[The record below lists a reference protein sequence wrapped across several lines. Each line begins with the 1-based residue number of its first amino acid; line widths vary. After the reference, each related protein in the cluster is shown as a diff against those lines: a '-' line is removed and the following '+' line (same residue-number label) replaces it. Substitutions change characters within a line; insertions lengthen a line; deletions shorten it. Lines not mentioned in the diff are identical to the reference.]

1 MSELPYTPP
10 LPRWTKVLILAC
22 CVIEIGLQVATLAG
36 YPLAAKVAFMLGG
49 FWSPIIFQ
57 GHGVYP
63 GQPLLMFLTYGL
75 LHAGLLHLAM
85 NMISL
90 AAVARELARFVSAKQ
105 MALIY
110 LLSQIGAAALF
121 ALMSPAG
128 GPMVGA
134 SGAIF
139 GLAGALIGQ
148 AIRWRRGRGLPMQP
162 VWKAVLVIGGLNIA
176 LTLAM
181 PSIAW
186 QAHLGGTLTGFAMG
200 FFLPLTRDRDRMRRQ
215 A

>member
-1 MSELPYTPP
+1 MPTPP
-10 LPRWTKVLILAC
+10 LPRWIVALIAVC
-22 CVIEIGLQVATLAG
+22 VVIEAAMQLAVLLG
-36 YPLAAKVAFMLGG
+36 YPLAERVAFMAGG
-49 FWSPIIFQ
+49 FWSPVFHEGQGIF
-57 GHGVYP
+57 P

-90 AAVARELARFVSAKQ
+90 AAVARELARFVTPLR

-110 LLSQIGAAALF
+110 VVSQLAAALLF
-121 ALMSPAG
+121 ALMAPAA
-128 GPMVGA
+128 GPMIGA

-148 AIRWRRGRGLPMQP
+148 AFRWRRGRGLTMQP
-162 VWKAVLVIGGLNIA
+162 IWKAVLIIGGLNVA
-176 LTLAM
+176 LTVLL

-186 QAHLGGTLTGFAMG
+186 QAHLGGTLAGLAMG
-200 FFLPLTRDRDRMRRQ
+200 LVLPLTRDRARIWG
-215 A
+215 